1 MRKTIRT
8 IYITRFVHSK
18 LIKMFSLHY
27 HELTGKIE
35 ENEGKTIWLL
45 IIICYMKHKTRLK
58 K

>member
-35 ENEGKTIWLL
+35 ENEGKTI
-45 IIICYMKHKTRLK
+45 
-58 K
+58 